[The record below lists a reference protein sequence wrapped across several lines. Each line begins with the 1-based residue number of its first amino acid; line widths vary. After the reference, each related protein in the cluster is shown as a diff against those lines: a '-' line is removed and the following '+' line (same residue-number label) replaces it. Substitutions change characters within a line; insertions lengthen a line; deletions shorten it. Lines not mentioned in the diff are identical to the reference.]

1 MHESFSGVQG
11 RLPTVLPRD
20 TIDFVAAQAGF
31 TAFESLFGL
40 KIK

>member
-11 RLPTVLPRD
+11 RLQARLPGD

-31 TAFESLFGL
+31 AAFESLLGL